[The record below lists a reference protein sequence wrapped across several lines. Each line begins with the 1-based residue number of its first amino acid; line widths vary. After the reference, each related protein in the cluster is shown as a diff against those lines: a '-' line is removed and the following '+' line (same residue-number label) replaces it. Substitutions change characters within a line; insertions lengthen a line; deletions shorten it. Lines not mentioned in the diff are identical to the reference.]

1 MQTRDYKDLFRLI
14 TSMIG
19 TGGELPGS
27 GTEDTQVAD
36 FINRR
41 FQQAFDESPIWP
53 RYFVPS
59 EERELISI
67 SLSGV
72 SGTDDTDLNSNYAFL
87 GKTVSAEDYGGITI
101 NPNTDV
107 WYSKDS
113 ATVPDVTTV
122 GATIS
127 NATVIYQQQN
137 RGSGDPIR
145 WVVRTG
151 ATITYFYKDDGTI
164 EIDEIS
170 DGNRRLMESSRYDD
184 SGNLINAASPL
195 DVIKWTRL
203 SGITGIPKLES
214 KQYVPFSQNYSLD
227 YGAGSTIGEF
237 IRIHRKKAFVN
248 NPAIEYE
255 FFVDSNGANLLNIP
269 NSADTSAFVSYKKQ
283 FTPFT
288 VTSDFY
294 NSTEKVP
301 GEFFNFIA
309 HAVYADFLRVQN
321 RQQEAI
327 AEEQVA
333 QTYLA
338 LELEKIDIR
347 SNNNTVNKRFS
358 TYVNRQAR

>member
-1 MQTRDYKDLFRLI
+1 MQTRDYGDLFRLI
-14 TSMIG
+14 SSMIG
-19 TGGELPGS
+19 TGGELSAG
-27 GTEDTQVAD
+27 EQTQVAD

-41 FQQAFDESPIWP
+41 FQEAFDESPMWP
-53 RYFVPS
+53 RYLVPA

-87 GKTVSAEDYGGITI
+87 GKTVSVEDYGGITI

-113 ATVPDVTTV
+113 ATVPDVTT
-122 GATIS
+122 GAATIS
-127 NATVIYQQQN
+127 NATVIYQQQY

-170 DGNRRLMESSRYDD
+170 DGNRRLMESSRYDN
-184 SGNLINAASPL
+184 SGNLLSAASPL

-203 SGITGIPKLES
+203 SSITGIPRLES
-214 KQYVPFSQNYSLD
+214 KQYVPYSQTYSLA
-227 YGAGSTIGEF
+227 YGVGSTIGEF
-237 IRIHRKKAFVN
+237 NRIHRKKAFKN
-248 NPAIEYE
+248 ESAFEYE
-255 FFVDSNGANLLNIP
+255 FFVNSDGANILNI
-269 NSADTSAFVSYKKQ
+269 ADTNVNSAFVSYKQ
-283 FTPFT
+283 TFAPFT
-288 VTSDFY
+288 VTSGYY
-294 NSTEKVP
+294 NSTVAVP

-333 QTYLA
+333 RTYLN
-338 LELEKIDIR
+338 LELEKIDIK
-347 SNNNTVNKRFS
+347 SNNNTINKRFS
-358 TYVNRQAR
+358 TYVNQQSR